1 MVNAELQ
8 AASRVYAAGSAAKY
22 PSSVTGHAHVAGEGR
37 VDGARAGRRAALH
50 MARNFH
56 ERNSGRMVVSGDG
69 DINLVSFAAESF
81 PLMRSDMCS
90 YLQGDAAKTTALS
103 HVGITA
109 LCVGQCDSDKMSTH
123 GFWWT
128 NVASRRHQTVDR
140 RRPEA
145 HGHATTKRLTRRR
158 QTRLNSQKKGPVF
171 GIGIVYYL
179 DRTGRIRGIMTWGLP
194 YTSKGNDSEDLN
206 EALVDRMK
214 EVIRT
219 NGGISRWETEETAF
233 LHSYHLSEET
243 KKLTALALATGLS
256 RRDTSNGI
264 LGGLMVPAKEM
275 GRPLHRYTA
284 AKPSNV
290 TGLHIKRKDN
300 SVGNGNAPGEN
311 LFLQNE
317 VDEFDNLRPLTLM
330 YVYPMQNS
338 RPPRESER
346 NSSPFPNGRDETLQV
361 AIRENELRARP
372 PKEEPLWLRRGEAR
386 KSISHADF
394 MSDMFIRNM
403 RQGKFADG
411 SDGLQQAPVPRWM
424 RFDNG
429 IGTEDSSEHDE

>member
-22 PSSVTGHAHVAGEGR
+22 PSSVTGHAQVAGEGR

-56 ERNSGRMVVSGDG
+56 EGNSGRRPVSGDG
-69 DINLVSFAAESF
+69 DGNLFSFAAESF
-81 PLMRSDMCS
+81 PLVRSDMCS
-90 YLQGDAAKTTALS
+90 YLQGDAAKTAALWQ
-103 HVGITA
+103 VGITA

-128 NVASRRHQTVDR
+128 NLASKRQTVDR
-140 RRPEA
+140 AEA
-145 HGHATTKRLTRRR
+145 HRRATKRPTRRR
-158 QTRLNSQKKGPVF
+158 PTRLNLQKGPVY

-194 YTSKGNDSEDLN
+194 FTSKGKDSEDLN

-219 NGGISRWETEETAF
+219 NGGISQWEAEENTF
-233 LHSYHLSEET
+233 LHSYHLSQET
-243 KKLTALALATGLS
+243 KKLAALALAKGLS
-256 RRDTSNGI
+256 RRDTSSGI
-264 LGGLMVPAKEM
+264 QGLMVPAEDM

-290 TGLHIKRKDN
+290 TGLQMKRKDN
-300 SVGNGNAPGEN
+300 SPGNGDAPGEN
-311 LFLQNE
+311 LFIKDEN
-317 VDEFDNLRPLTLM
+317 DEFGSVRPPTLM
-330 YVYPMQNS
+330 YVYPMHNS
-338 RPPRESER
+338 RPQESAR
-346 NSSPFPNGRDETLQV
+346 NGPFLNHRDDMLQLE
-361 AIRENELRARP
+361 IRENELRGRP

-386 KSISHADF
+386 KSISRADA
-394 MSDMFIRNM
+394 MSDMFLRNM

-411 SDGLQQAPVPRWM
+411 SDGLQQAPVPKWWRS
-424 RFDNG
+424 DNG
-429 IGTEDSSEHDE
+429 SAADDDDTNDSSADDE